1 MSVRGSTGSQRTAFV
16 EFEKDEEAR
25 NCERGLNG
33 KKVCATGL
41 FKAGDDPTKA
51 GDIICE
57 KNNTHTTLY
66 VRGFRPEAK
75 DKLRELFNHYGN
87 VIECLPHLDKGRTW
101 ANVVMEDMSQA
112 QRAIS
117 QIHMQDIDGF
127 GKMFV
132 ELFVPKNQRMKKPA
146 PQGAFMGMPQM
157 QTMNQPG
164 NPPQYMMPPMGQYPM
179 MPYGQNMMG
188 GSPMQYNYMNPQ
200 MAQQMP
206 QQGYPPQQ
214 QGRGQMGQQ
223 RYQNRQPRNS
233 AQNQPRPAPN
243 PQPQQTQI
251 SSRNFPPFDKT
262 ELANKSEDD
271 QKQTIGEYIYPI
283 VLDMDK
289 SDDYAGKIT
298 CMLIAFPLH
307 VLVQLVGTP
316 DQLQKKIIETYE
328 VLEQSVCQSS
338 PSESDRTIVK
348 QRDPFLDFELYPAE
362 AYFSETIIWNVLVEL
377 VNTIRPIDKAL
388 ADRAARLLP
397 ESDWGFDAFALARNV
412 LTALVPSSIG
422 SPSPFHDSFF
432 TLLASPH
439 PTVVTSTITFLH
451 AIAQFSTTASKRLL
465 VESDMIS
472 NVFATIQPHT
482 LSLPERRNII
492 HGLVR
497 ITNYCVYLAFPSSLI
512 DIGLTAAVD
521 EFNHREMIFQKVVL
535 PSSPIVAFLISNRSI
550 LNRDFLDSF
559 VSLLCTHV
567 RISPYHHPTLEYV
580 LASPIAMSFSSCLSI
595 VEIDHALWM
604 NLDNINRSLGEWMR
618 EGPEVVKSGKRMMQA
633 LFSEGFKSAIEQM
646 LKQDENGVYG
656 EELVKECHSLSQK
669 LGSNVDFTN
678 EEDLE

>member
-1 MSVRGSTGSQRTAFV
+1 MTEPYQNQRVYLKNVPVAVTEKELVSFLTEKFGQNSILQLQMLGGGSTSAKSERRFINYIIGLKNAADAELLIQQSPINLSGVEIVVSPYNPSTFQPNPNGPAGTGIGAGGIAGSDLTSSAHHILSSPRSVVLKGSGMQYLENEEIIRTLLSPFGKIVKMNVSGSTGSQRTAFV

-66 VRGFRPEAK
+66 VRGFRPDAK

-87 VIECLPHLDKGRTW
+87 VIECLPHFDNGRTW

-117 QIHMQDIDGF
+117 QIHMQYIDGY

-157 QTMNQPG
+157 PAMNQPG

-188 GSPMQYNYMNPQ
+188 GYPMQYNYMNPQ

-233 AQNQPRPAPN
+233 AQNQPRPTPN

-283 VLDMDK
+283 VLDMYK

-298 CMLIAFPLH
+298 GILIEFPLD
-307 VLVQLVGTP
+307 VLVRLVGTP
-316 DQLQKKIIETYE
+316 DQLQKKIH
-328 VLEQSVCQSS
+328 
-338 PSESDRTIVK
+338 
-348 QRDPFLDFELYPAE
+348 E
-362 AYFSETIIWNVLVEL
+362 AYGV
-377 VNTIRPIDKAL
+377 
-388 ADRAARLLP
+388 
-397 ESDWGFDAFALARNV
+397 
-412 LTALVPSSIG
+412 
-422 SPSPFHDSFF
+422 
-432 TLLASPH
+432 
-439 PTVVTSTITFLH
+439 
-451 AIAQFSTTASKRLL
+451 
-465 VESDMIS
+465 
-472 NVFATIQPHT
+472 
-482 LSLPERRNII
+482 
-492 HGLVR
+492 
-497 ITNYCVYLAFPSSLI
+497 
-512 DIGLTAAVD
+512 
-521 EFNHREMIFQKVVL
+521 
-535 PSSPIVAFLISNRSI
+535 
-550 LNRDFLDSF
+550 
-559 VSLLCTHV
+559 
-567 RISPYHHPTLEYV
+567 
-580 LASPIAMSFSSCLSI
+580 
-595 VEIDHALWM
+595 
-604 NLDNINRSLGEWMR
+604 
-618 EGPEVVKSGKRMMQA
+618 
-633 LFSEGFKSAIEQM
+633 
-646 LKQDENGVYG
+646 LKQ
-656 EELVKECHSLSQK
+656 
-669 LGSNVDFTN
+669 TA
-678 EEDLE
+678 